1 MALLPQ
7 YLTIFL
13 QLLAGSV
20 IIIIIIP
27 ERRLNFV
34 CYDACLL

>member
-20 IIIIIIP
+20 IIIIIP